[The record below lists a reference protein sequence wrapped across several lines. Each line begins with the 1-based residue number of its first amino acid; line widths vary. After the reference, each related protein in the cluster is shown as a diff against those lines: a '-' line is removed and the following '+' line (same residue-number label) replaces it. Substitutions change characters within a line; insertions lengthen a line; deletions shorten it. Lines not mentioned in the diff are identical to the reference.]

1 MEDFILELSSQCRI
15 IVTSRPEGMDRAKL
29 TGHGFTIMRLK
40 ELSQEQQM
48 QMIDARLDPSSP
60 SRDFFVQLFQFISER
75 AGMDHI
81 FAERFPLR
89 LIEEE
94 PEVNTHQIQ
103 LGWGKTPVISQEELY
118 EIAIAA
124 QPLFEKALHEIA
136 GELGIPVFKAPL
148 SEEQEN
154 NLPPC
159 CLIIAPLKGNGVPN
173 ERVAEKTKD
182 YEKDILKQ
190 KQV

>member
-1 MEDFILELSSQCRI
+1 M
-15 IVTSRPEGMDRAKL
+15 TSRPEGMDRAKL

-94 PEVNTHQIQ
+94 PEVNTH
-103 LGWGKTPVISQEELY
+103 
-118 EIAIAA
+118 
-124 QPLFEKALHEIA
+124 
-136 GELGIPVFKAPL
+136 
-148 SEEQEN
+148 
-154 NLPPC
+154 
-159 CLIIAPLKGNGVPN
+159 
-173 ERVAEKTKD
+173 
-182 YEKDILKQ
+182 
-190 KQV
+190 